1 MNKKIEITNS
11 LGQKVEADI
20 ITVFKVNSTNKDY
33 IVYTFNEKDS
43 ENNYK
48 TYTSRLR
55 ETDGQYFL
63 DAITDDNEWL
73 DVKNIIRIGSA
84 GSMNENV
91 KLRDVVAA
99 VSAYTDSNYG
109 DQFGIRGH
117 LAPCASFELLSKA
130 VHAGNKIGTRVIC
143 GPIYSSDAFYDESQ
157 NSAALRKMGVL
168 AVEMESYA
176 LYLNAARAGKSALCL
191 CTISDSL
198 ITGESLPAEER
209 QNSFTDMMKIALEI
223 A

>member
-73 DVKNIIRIGSA
+73 DVKNII
-84 GSMNENV
+84 V
-91 KLRDVVAA
+91 
-99 VSAYTDSNYG
+99 
-109 DQFGIRGH
+109 
-117 LAPCASFELLSKA
+117 
-130 VHAGNKIGTRVIC
+130 
-143 GPIYSSDAFYDESQ
+143 
-157 NSAALRKMGVL
+157 
-168 AVEMESYA
+168 
-176 LYLNAARAGKSALCL
+176 
-191 CTISDSL
+191 
-198 ITGESLPAEER
+198 
-209 QNSFTDMMKIALEI
+209 KIANKQEE
-223 A
+223 